1 MGRGHGGSRGGGG
14 ASGFQGDAT
23 MRGMSAGLAKALTE
37 REKLIRQNDDYEM
50 GTVYDEHG
58 NVVFNNDHGN
68 TGSVYLGADYKD
80 RIVTHSHPMHGVPN
94 PFGQSLSGGKNSD
107 IDIAMRY
114 DAKEFRAVTRNY
126 TYTIKRP
133 AQGWGNPDR
142 MVKEWKKVS
151 LAVNRRDNKFL
162 ESYKGDKAAENR
174 RLGYTRAHRINK
186 EFARKFGIEY
196 IKLRVN

>member
-14 ASGFQGDAT
+14 AKGFQGDAS

-37 REKLIRQNDDYEM
+37 RESLIRKNDDYEM
-50 GTVYDEHG
+50 GTVYDEQG
-58 NVVFNNDHGN
+58 NIVFNNDRGAS
-68 TGSVYLGADYKD
+68 GSVYLGTDYKD
-80 RIVTHSHPMHGVPN
+80 KIVTHSHPMHGVPN
-94 PFGQSLSGGKNSD
+94 PFGQSLSGGD
-107 IDIAMRY
+107 IEGAMRF

-126 TYTIKRP
+126 TYSMKRP
-133 AQGWGNPDR
+133 AQGWGNPDK
-142 MVKEWKKVS
+142 MASEWKKVS
-151 LAVNRRDNKFL
+151 RVVNKRDNKFL